1 MLECASVIAGLG
13 LAQIFLS
20 HQKPDA
26 GPARPPSFDG
36 KTLYAAVVLGAIL
49 FSAGFYLSRDRDGQT
64 LPLIAYLFTPLFIVP
79 LIAMLVKHRQIGFW
93 GALVFLLGT
102 SVAHFAAIFLADV
115 IYGYRPCLFEDQA
128 VQAACVGSQAPAQL
142 ATRVIYGGW
151 WGGIAG
157 AGASF
162 LLMLLLRRMRDRKR
176 SMIMIGATIVLGLL
190 GAIGLCFGPPE
201 KRSALSYM
209 FGLFLPWQLVF
220 GAAIV
225 LLFDDG
231 TMRKLS
237 ERFRRRPSPSRAA

>member
-1 MLECASVIAGLG
+1 MLERASVAAGLG
-13 LAQIFLS
+13 LARIFLS
-20 HQKPDA
+20 YQKRDA

-36 KTLYAAVVLGAIL
+36 RTMYAAIVLGAIA
-49 FSAGFYLSRDRDGQT
+49 FSAGFYLSRDGDGQT

-79 LIAMLVKHRQIGFW
+79 LIAMLARHRQIGFW

-102 SVAHFAAIFLADV
+102 SVAHFAAIILADV
-115 IYGYRPCLFEDQA
+115 IYGYRPCLSGDQA
-128 VQAACVGSQAPAQL
+128 QQAACVASQAPAQL
-142 ATRVIYGGW
+142 AMRVVYGGW

-157 AGASF
+157 AGVSF
-162 LLMLLLRRMRDRKR
+162 LLMLLLRRMRNRR
-176 SMIMIGATIVLGLL
+176 RLMIMIGATIVLGLL
-190 GAIGLCFGPPE
+190 GAIGLSLGPPE
-201 KRSALSYM
+201 KRGALSYV

-225 LLFDDG
+225 LLFDED

>member
-1 MLECASVIAGLG
+1 LLQRASVVAGPDLG
-13 LAQIFLS
+13 RIFS
-20 HQKPDA
+20 SYRKREVD
-26 GPARPPSFDG
+26 PARPPSFDG
-36 KTLYAAVVLGAIL
+36 KTIYPAVVLGAIL

-64 LPLIAYLFTPLFIVP
+64 LPLTAYLFTPLFIVP
-79 LIAMLVKHRQIGFW
+79 LIAMLAKHRQIGFW

-102 SVAHFAAIFLADV
+102 SAAHFAAIILADV
-115 IYGYRPCLFEDQA
+115 IYGFRPCLSGDQA
-128 VQAACVGSQAPAQL
+128 QQAACVASQAPAQL

-176 SMIMIGATIVLGLL
+176 LMIMIGATIALGLL
-190 GAIGLCFGPPE
+190 GATGLSLGPPE
-201 KRSALSYM
+201 KRSALSYG

-225 LLFDDG
+225 LLFDDDAI
-231 TMRKLS
+231 RRLS
-237 ERFRRRPSPSRAA
+237 ERFRRRPSPSP